1 MPGMYIGG
9 IDEKEEPSVL
19 WKKQSIRRM
28 YVVLTVFLVGFVLV
42 VVRFYQIQIIDHEKY
57 VDKSRTM
64 HKKRKILEP
73 RRGKLYDRHMMTLAV
88 NIPQVTV
95 AVDPKL
101 VKNPKEFAEELSSI
115 LGIPRSMVLRA
126 CQNRKRRYI
135 PIASG
140 VPIDYLSRL
149 RSLKNGRLA
158 LEVRVKRRYPFGYHA
173 SQIIGRLNYK
183 KCGVSG
189 LEEKYNEVLAGT
201 PGYQIVLRDG
211 RGRLRPGIDVP
222 RVDPI
227 DGQCL
232 QLTIDLNYQAI
243 AEEELRKGVERA
255 GARAGM
261 CIIVQPRSGEILS
274 MANYPVADPNNSAS
288 YDSIAWKNRSVIDQF
303 DPGSTFKIVTTS
315 AALDLGLMDRDDR
328 IYAEEGTLTLED
340 GTKVRDDHPL
350 GTITVEEALTYSSN
364 IAMVKLARK
373 IGARK
378 MFEYARNFGF
388 GVRTGIDLPVEYSGS
403 LPTPANWDPTT
414 LPRIAFGYGLSAT
427 ALQIAMAYAAIANN
441 GLLMTPFLVKRRLTH
456 DRSIIEERTA
466 EPKRQVIKPET
477 ASVMREILESVVS
490 KGTGKSAAISGIR
503 IGGKTGTAQKL
514 INGVYTNRKH
524 IASFVGFFPLE
535 DPRILILVVL
545 DEPTNGYYGSAV
557 AAPVFRRIALR
568 LINSTTDFTRTPPQ
582 ETVPKMS
589 GDIPLPDYTGIPARV
604 GLKWLRLSGF
614 TPVLF
619 QNRQMIYN
627 TVPAPGSKCEAGMEV
642 QINRRGAGTDMNSVV
657 MPDVTGLP
665 LRQAVNVLS
674 AAQLQARITGSGI
687 IRSQRPGA
695 GSAVRPGATCVLRAS
710 PVNNPLAEFLRV
722 P

>member
-1 MPGMYIGG
+1 MYIGG
-9 IDEKEEPSVL
+9 IDEKEEPSAL
-19 WKKQSIRRM
+19 WKKQSVRRM
-28 YVVLTVFLVGFVLV
+28 YAVLTIFLVGFVMV
-42 VVRFYQIQIIDHEKY
+42 AVRFYHIQIVDHEKY
-57 VDKSRTM
+57 VDRSRAM

-88 NIPQVTV
+88 NLPQVTV

-101 VKNPKEFAEELSSI
+101 VKNAQGFAEELSGI
-115 LGIPRSMVLRA
+115 LNLPRSVVLRA
-126 CQNRKRRYI
+126 CRNRKRRYI
-135 PIASG
+135 PIASD
-140 VPIDYLSRL
+140 VSVDYLPRL
-149 RSLKNGRLA
+149 RSLENGRLA
-158 LEVRVKRRYPFGYHA
+158 LNVRVKRRYPFGYHA

-189 LEEKYNEVLAGT
+189 IEEKYDEILAGT

-222 RVDPI
+222 RVEPI
-227 DGQCL
+227 DGRCL

-261 CIIVQPRSGEILS
+261 CIIVQPRTGEILS

-288 YDSIAWKNRSVIDQF
+288 YDSVAWKNRSVIDQF

-315 AALDLGLMDRDDR
+315 AALDLGLVDRDDR
-328 IYAEEGTLTLED
+328 IYAEEGLLTLAD

-350 GTITVEEALTYSSN
+350 GMITVEEALTYSSN

-441 GLLMTPFLVKRRLTH
+441 GLLMTPFLVKRQLSH
-456 DRSIIEERTA
+456 DRTIIEERTS
-466 EPKRQVIKPET
+466 EPKRQVIKSET
-477 ASVMREILESVVS
+477 AAVMREILESVVN
-490 KGTGKSAAISGIR
+490 KGTGKSAAIPGIR

-514 INGVYTNRKH
+514 INGVYTNQKH

-568 LINSTTDFTRTPPQ
+568 LINSTTDFTRAPSEGTTFRTSADLPLLNY
-582 ETVPKMS
+582 S
-589 GDIPLPDYTGIPARV
+589 GLPSRV
-604 GLKWLRLSGF
+604 GLKWLRTTGF

-619 QNRQMIYN
+619 KHRKMIYS
-627 TVPAPGSKCEAGMEV
+627 TTPAAGADCGQGMEI
-642 QINRRGAGTDMNSVV
+642 QINRRETRQEAGNTVV
-657 MPDVTGLP
+657 PVVTGLP
-665 LRQAVNVLS
+665 LRQAVNVLTS
-674 AAQLQARITGSGI
+674 RGLKARVNGSGI
-687 IRSQRPGA
+687 VRGQRPEP
-695 GSAVRPGATCVLRAS
+695 GSVVQPGAACTLKAS
-710 PVNNPLAEFLRV
+710 PMTTSLVEVARV

>member
-1 MPGMYIGG
+1 
-9 IDEKEEPSVL
+9 
-19 WKKQSIRRM
+19 
-28 YVVLTVFLVGFVLV
+28 
-42 VVRFYQIQIIDHEKY
+42 
-57 VDKSRTM
+57 
-64 HKKRKILEP
+64 
-73 RRGKLYDRHMMTLAV
+73 
-88 NIPQVTV
+88 
-95 AVDPKL
+95 
-101 VKNPKEFAEELSSI
+101 
-115 LGIPRSMVLRA
+115 
-126 CQNRKRRYI
+126 
-135 PIASG
+135 
-140 VPIDYLSRL
+140 
-149 RSLKNGRLA
+149 
-158 LEVRVKRRYPFGYHA
+158 
-173 SQIIGRLNYK
+173 
-183 KCGVSG
+183 
-189 LEEKYNEVLAGT
+189 
-201 PGYQIVLRDG
+201 
-211 RGRLRPGIDVP
+211 
-222 RVDPI
+222 
-227 DGQCL
+227 

-243 AEEELRKGVERA
+243 AEEELRKGVQRA

-261 CIIVQPRSGEILS
+261 CIIVQPRTGEILS

-315 AALDLGLMDRDDR
+315 AAIDLGLMDRNDK
-328 IYAEEGTLTLED
+328 IYAEEGVLTLED

-441 GLLMTPFLVKRRLTH
+441 GLLMTPFLVKRHLSH
-456 DRSIIEERTA
+456 DRTIIEERTS

-477 ASVMREILESVVS
+477 AAIMREILESVVS

-514 INGVYTNRKH
+514 INGMYTNQKH

-568 LINSTTDFTRTPPQ
+568 LINSTTDFTRTPTR
-582 ETVPKMS
+582 ETVLRTS
-589 GDIPLPDYTGIPARV
+589 LDFPLPDYTGIPARV
-604 GLKWLRLSGF
+604 GLKWLRMTGL

-619 QNRQMIYN
+619 QPREMIYN
-627 TVPAPGSKCEAGMEV
+627 TVPAAGSKCEPGMEV
-642 QINRRGAGTDMNSVV
+642 QINRRNTGTEAGGVV

-665 LRQAVNVLS
+665 LRQGVNVLS
-674 AAQLQARITGSGI
+674 AAGLKARITGSGVI
-687 IRSQRPGA
+687 QNQRPEA
-695 GSAVRPGATCVLRAS
+695 GSAVWKGATCMLRAS
-710 PVNNPLAEFLRV
+710 PVNTPLAEFVRV